1 MKLKNQ
7 FLSLSAVLAL
17 GMMATTT
24 AWAQNTPEGYTS
36 ATVQLQGN
44 AETGYFINLPKPSEN
59 SGTKLW
65 AYLEIPSYVK
75 SFHIYDDGGKDGKF
89 TSTACE
95 TANCGVY
102 LALRVPEGRVFNM
115 GGTLQSYEI
124 GKEESG
130 DKAVVWVNNG
140 SSYNNSNDV
149 MVIYGSGVEQWSK
162 RKSSG
167 REIVLEFHT
176 TTPRNS
182 DNAAGLDL
190 DVDVLVPNM
199 NVTQAGTTND
209 SYTVEAVANQFNYQ
223 VLKNVSGIDNTTT
236 LTAPEGYVIYLEG
249 GATIYANATVA
260 VYDGA
265 NINASKLLEKTGA
278 STTENAIT
286 SGNTITFHATTVNG
300 GMEETMRLPVH
311 IVKKNSSLSTAG
323 VDIYEDYQKS
333 YKVAKISDIA
343 IGTVS
348 IPGPVNVDAI
358 IYERTFVQGVGSS
371 IVLPFELPEGTTT
384 NAKFYYLQ
392 QVVQKQDVCAWKAT
406 LKWIGE
412 KAVPSANK
420 PYAVVVQDGS
430 QLKFNLNKK
439 EATVGTAT
447 IVDQLDETGNWIF
460 RGTYEYRAWNA
471 GDEEIGLTYAL
482 AKEGGNGYT
491 PGQFVKV
498 GAGSSVA
505 PMRAYMR
512 KVNANVRLRNLSR
525 PLAKGEVS
533 SIEDLPESIDVEF
546 VDEGDKPMAIG
557 RMNTVTG
564 AIQINRWIDLKGR
577 STNHKPT
584 TKGVFFNKKGI
595 VK

>member
-17 GMMATTT
+17 GMVATTT
-24 AWAQNTPEGYTS
+24 AWAQNTPEGYTGAS
-36 ATVQLQGN
+36 VQLQGN
-44 AETGYFINLPKPSEN
+44 ATDGYYINLPKPSEN

-75 SFHIYDDGGKDGKF
+75 SFHIYDDGGKDGPF

-95 TANCGVY
+95 STSCGVY

-115 GGTLQSYEI
+115 GGTLQSYEN

-140 SSYNNSNDV
+140 ITYNSSNDYRV
-149 MVIYGSGVEQWSK
+149 LIGSGVVAWDK

-167 REIVLEFHT
+167 RDIVLEFHT

-343 IGTVS
+343 TGTVS
-348 IPGPVNVDAI
+348 IPSAVNVDAI
-358 IYERTFVQGVGSS
+358 VYDRTFKANTRET
-371 IVLPFELPEGTTT
+371 IVLPFQLPAGATT

-392 QVVQKQDVCAWKAT
+392 KVEQQENVCAWMAT
-406 LKWIGE
+406 LKRVSSP
-412 KAVPSANK
+412 KANK
-420 PYAVVVQDGS
+420 PYVIVIDNNETELRID
-430 QLKFNLNKK
+430 LKGGK
-439 EATVGTAT
+439 ATFQTTETVEYS
-447 IVDQLDETGNWIF
+447 DQTGKWIF
-460 RGTYEYRAWNA
+460 KGLYQDKAWA
-471 GDEEIGLTYAL
+471 EGGEEIGLAYAL
-482 AKEGGNGYT
+482 AKENGDGFVA
-491 PGQFVKV
+491 GQFVKI
-498 GAGSSVA
+498 GEKSSAA

-512 KVNANVRLRNLSR
+512 KKDASVRLSR

-533 SIEDLPESIDVEF
+533 SIEDMPEVIDVEL
-546 VDEGDKPMAIG
+546 VDEDEKPMAIG

-564 AIQINRWIDLKGR
+564 AIKINRWIDLKGR

-595 VK
+595 AK

>member
-7 FLSLSAVLAL
+7 FLSLSALLAM
-17 GMMATTT
+17 GMATT
-24 AWAQNTPEGYTS
+24 AWAVDGYET
-36 ATVQLQGN
+36 ATVTLQGD
-44 AETGYFINLPKPSEN
+44 AENGYFINLPKPSSDAN
-59 SGTKLW
+59 TKLW
-65 AYLEIPSYVK
+65 ASLEIPSYVK
-75 SFHIYDDGGKDGKF
+75 SFHIYDDGGKDDPF
-89 TSTACE
+89 TSTACVYSS
-95 TANCGVY
+95 CGVY
-102 LALRVPEGRVFNM
+102 LALRVPEGCVFNI
-115 GGTLQSYEI
+115 GGTLRSYQVSTPK
-124 GKEESG
+124 KETDITNGS
-130 DKAVVWVNNG
+130 KAVLNVNNG
-140 SSYNNSNDV
+140 TTYSSLNADAV
-149 MVIYGSGVEQWSK
+149 LYGSGVVDWEQ
-162 RKSSG
+162 RKSTNKD
-167 REIVLEFHT
+167 IVVEFHT
-176 TTPRNS
+176 TGTH
-182 DNAAGLDL
+182 DGANAAGLDL
-190 DVDVLVPNM
+190 IVDVVASNK
-199 NVTQAGTTND
+199 NVVEGGVSNN
-209 SYTVEAVANQFNYQ
+209 SYTVSAAANQFNYQ
-223 VLKNVSGIDNTTT
+223 VNKEIGDIDNTTT
-236 LTAPEGYVIYLEG
+236 ITAPEGYVIYLEG
-249 GATIYANATVA
+249 GATVYENGSVA

-265 NINASKLLEKTGA
+265 STSASMLLEKTGP
-278 STTENAIT
+278 STTDNVIT
-286 SGNTITFHATTVNG
+286 SGNTITFHATTTG
-300 GMEETMRLPVH
+300 SGMADVMRLPVH
-311 IVKKNSSLSTAG
+311 IVKKSASLSTTAI
-323 VDIYEDYQKS
+323 DIYEDVED
-333 YKVAKISDIA
+333 YKIAKISDIA
-343 IGTVS
+343 TGTVS

-412 KAVPSANK
+412 KAVPSADK

-447 IVDQLDETGNWIF
+447 IADQLDETGNWIF
-460 RGTYEYRAWNA
+460 RGTYEYKAWDA